1 MTDLE
6 KIAYAKSFLD
16 KLASGIDPTTD
27 ALIPEGDVAAK
38 SRVVG
43 CYTYV
48 SEVLAKLI
56 NSPATIKDLYRV
68 QGRTV
73 TSDVLS
79 RVVCSQFPV
88 SIQEFARRIDAALGS
103 TDKFTAHDLN
113 PWLIHNGYI
122 EKLID
127 YRDKSTKRPTQKGID
142 IGIIVQQTTTTT
154 GRVVSSVRLNLFAQ
168 QFIRDHLSEIVAF
181 SQRPPKLADQLP
193 QITFSLTRA
202 QLNAYVPTEMPL
214 SISQVASAIST
225 LNPQSKTGLKAG
237 DLADWLMHLGLLRT
251 VEHGGKNYKLPTDAG
266 KQIGILVEARRG
278 PNGDYYI
285 ALYNTA
291 AQRFIIDNIHGLIKV
306 Y

>member
-27 ALIPEGDVAAK
+27 ALIHEGDVAAK

-113 PWLIHNGYI
+113 PWLMHNGYI

-266 KQIGILVEARRG
+266 KQLGILVEARRG

-285 ALYNTA
+285 ALYNTD